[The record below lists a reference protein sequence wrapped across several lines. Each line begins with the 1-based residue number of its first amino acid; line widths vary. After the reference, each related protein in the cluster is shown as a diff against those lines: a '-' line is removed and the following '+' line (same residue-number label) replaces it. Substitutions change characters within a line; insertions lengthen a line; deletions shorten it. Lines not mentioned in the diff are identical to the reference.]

1 MNDLG
6 LFTIEKRVQPIF
18 PDPYIFTVK
27 FSKGFEGFY
36 ERLYYKYKY
45 KSLKVCKIKNKKW
58 FKEATFTW
66 QASLESIP
74 LKNIVY
80 SQSNDFSRS
89 MQFKFTSEVDM
100 IDALYTL
107 ENYLDGVVTEEFIRY
122 QIAVNAK
129 DEMHL

>member
-6 LFTIEKRVQPIF
+6 LFTIERRVQPIF
-18 PDPYIFTVK
+18 PDPYILTVK
-27 FSKGFEGFY
+27 FTKGDFY

-45 KSLKVCKIKNKKW
+45 KSLEVCKIKNKKW

-74 LKNIVY
+74 VKNIVY
-80 SQSNDFSRS
+80 SQRPDFSRS

-107 ENYLDGVVTEEFIRY
+107 ENYLDGVVTEEFIKY
-122 QIAVNAK
+122 QIAMNAK
-129 DEMHL
+129 AEMHP